1 MAIKQFDDKT
11 ARLVRNEIEKAIKE
25 ACDRLGVKAPSLG
38 NMSYTG
44 HTLTSAKLVF
54 GILTPPIDA
63 LSVGLM
69 GQEFRQGAGRF
80 KVVQIHET
88 HVTATSAR
96 GKRYRINYEQLNT
109 MMTEYS
115 VGNRIG
121 KEYGI

>member
-1 MAIKQFDDKT
+1 MAIKQFDRDT
-11 ARLVRNEIEKAIKE
+11 AILVRAEIEKAIKE
-25 ACDRLGVKAPSLG
+25 ACDRIGVKAPSLG
-38 NMSYTG
+38 NMSYNS

-54 GILTPPIDA
+54 GILTPQIDKD
-63 LSVGLM
+63 SVGLM

-96 GKRYRINYEQLNT
+96 GKRYTIKYDQLNT

-121 KEYGI
+121 KEYNI

>member
-11 ARLVRNEIEKAIKE
+11 ARLVRAEIEKAIKE
-25 ACDRLGVKAPSLG
+25 ACDRIGVKAPSLG
-38 NMSYTG
+38 NMSYNS

-54 GILTPPIDA
+54 GIITPPIDKD
-63 LSVGLM
+63 SIGLM

-96 GKRYRINYEQLNT
+96 GKRYTIKYDQLNT

-115 VGNRIG
+115 VGNRLG